1 MAKKIYD
8 MSVDELKKKSKYY
21 KIIFYFYFVAAIVV
35 IGVNGFSSMVSVNNV
50 MSNMDALGGTNF
62 LLLLNVV
69 LVSFLVLFVIFLWLV
84 SESSY
89 YKMLECFS
97 DLMVYLKQK
106 EK

>member
-1 MAKKIYD
+1 MSKKIYE
-8 MSVDELKKKSKYY
+8 MSVDELKKKSRYY
-21 KIIFYFYFVAAIVV
+21 KIVFYFYFVAALVV
-35 IGVNGFSSMVSVNNV
+35 IGVNGFTGLVSVNNV
-50 MSNMDALGGTNF
+50 MGNMDVLGGTNF
-62 LLLLNVV
+62 LLLLIVV

-106 EK
+106 EE